1 MVVMKII
8 RKRKNKAGKLEMWVE
23 EYICML
29 SQLLTRGVF
38 GGGWGGIAQSPLRS
52 KVGRLTDSDV
62 VKVRE
67 DLALVNSTAFYT
79 FQYHYGLNYL

>member
-1 MVVMKII
+1 
-8 RKRKNKAGKLEMWVE
+8 
-23 EYICML
+23 ML

-52 KVGRLTDSDV
+52 KVGRLTDPDA
-62 VKVRE
+62 VKARE
-67 DLALVNSTAFYT
+67 DLPLVNFTASYI